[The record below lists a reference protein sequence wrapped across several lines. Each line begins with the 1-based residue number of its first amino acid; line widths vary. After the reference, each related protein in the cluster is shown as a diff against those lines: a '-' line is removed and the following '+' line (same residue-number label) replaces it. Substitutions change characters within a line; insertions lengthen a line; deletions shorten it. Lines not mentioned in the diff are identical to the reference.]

1 MEHMMRLVCRRWL
14 VVIAFLG
21 LSMLG
26 IIDLPPV
33 AAQGGPGTLC
43 VLQIAADGTVM
54 GVLADQVENFN
65 LAVLVPADKKMNVP
79 VTCSSL
85 ETLGL
90 GVSNQKNTNVNVTA
104 QVLTNN
110 GEVIC
115 SKGPFQLAVNGA
127 RGFIFSDSDCQLP

>member
-1 MEHMMRLVCRRWL
+1 MEYMMRLMRRRGL
-14 VVIAFLG
+14 VVIAFLS

-26 IIDLPPV
+26 IVNLPTV
-33 AAQGGPGTLC
+33 AAQTGPGTLC

-65 LAVLVPADKKMNVP
+65 IAVLVPADKKMNVP

-90 GVSNQKNTNVNVTA
+90 GVSNQKNSNVNVTV
-104 QVLTNN
+104 QVLTHD
-110 GEVIC
+110 GELIC
-115 SKGPFQLAVNGA
+115 SKGPFQVAVNGG
-127 RGFIFSDSDCQLP
+127 RGFSFSDCQ